1 MSVSKETETVSG
13 EPLRL
18 EGPPLPACPGYSPG
32 EFSQG
37 SKDSRVALQPDCSHG
52 GNRMA
57 RTVSKTETWIGY
69 AILIVLVVIA
79 GGIFFRQSQY
89 NPSVF
94 KPIILQTEHPS
105 REVPLTSAP
114 LDLIPFIPDALTPLT
129 PPETFGPENLSD
141 KINGKAELYLSA
153 GFVRLVSQR
162 FAIEDETTAWM
173 EAFIYD
179 MGSPRGSYAVYS
191 LQKRS
196 DAEEL
201 DIGDFAYRTENA
213 LYFVHG
219 SYYVEMVASVAQER
233 MAESILS
240 FGDNFIR
247 ETTAGSEAINEFI
260 LFPTKYLNK
269 ASISLLPSDAFGF
282 QQFDSIFTAQYEVG
296 DTELTAFLSRR
307 QSPAEAVRLVESYT
321 SFLREFGGTELESTL
336 NIPGA
341 RLVEIMDTFEVV
353 FSRGSIL
360 AGVHGAE
367 NRKAAEELALMLNQ
381 NLAEKSQ

>member
-1 MSVSKETETVSG
+1 MH
-13 EPLRL
+13 
-18 EGPPLPACPGYSPG
+18 CSPI
-32 EFSQG
+32 
-37 SKDSRVALQPDCSHG
+37 VHYG

-57 RTVSKTETWIGY
+57 RTVSKTEIYVGY
-69 AILIVLVVIA
+69 TILIVLLVIS
-79 GGIFFRQSQY
+79 GGILLKQSQY
-89 NPSVF
+89 NPSIF
-94 KPIILQTEHPS
+94 KPTILQTESPA
-105 REVPLTSAP
+105 LTSFPASSSANLIQYAP
-114 LDLIPFIPDALTPLT
+114 KSLTALT
-129 PPETFGPENLSD
+129 PPEVFGPENLSD

-162 FAIEDETTAWM
+162 FAIEDEPTAWM

-196 DAEEL
+196 DATEL
-201 DIGDFAYRTENA
+201 DTGDFAYRTENA

-219 SYYVEMVASVAQER
+219 SYYVEIVASVAQER
-233 MAESILS
+233 MAELILS
-240 FGDNFIR
+240 FGDNFIGK
-247 ETTAGSEAINEFI
+247 TTAGSEAINEFI
-260 LFPTKYLNK
+260 LFPTKHLNK

-296 DTELTAFLSRR
+296 DTELTAFLSQRK
-307 QSPAEAVRLVESYT
+307 SPAEAVRLVESYT
-321 SFLREFGGTELESTL
+321 SFLLEFGGTELQSTL

-341 RLVEIMDTFEVV
+341 KLVEIMDTFELV

-381 NLAEKSQ
+381 SLAEKSQ